1 MVTHSTLGR
10 ASNARGDAKNTVMLD
25 PAQRTLTDEVFGYLH
40 NANTT
45 GSTHSLSHRGYYI
58 YGPPGR
64 GKTWLM
70 TELFHAAPCPADAKR
85 QVHFHEFFRRLQHHL
100 GAHLSSRDAISA
112 TLVELLTDAE
122 LLLFDELHVHD
133 PGSAALLN
141 RLLAEV
147 VQRGIP
153 TLITSNY
160 APEGLLPDQMFH
172 HIIEPSISILRE
184 HFSIRTLDGGT
195 DYRRQQAHNA
205 AGFASGAWLV
215 AGPGQRPDQVL
226 RAAGLQPPEAA
237 EATTVLDGHRRLM
250 ASAVRGAE
258 IWFDFVDL
266 LQTPSMTSDYLDLA
280 DHYDFWVLT
289 NVPRL
294 SKTDPASR
302 QRLVTLIDV
311 LVERDIALTVSA
323 EAPRDHIVDIATPPP
338 DLFRTQSRLALLQG
352 C

>member
-1 MVTHSTLGR
+1 MDTQTAPGT
-10 ASNARGDAKNTVMLD
+10 ASNAHGYTKNTVTLD
-25 PAQRTLTDEVFGYLH
+25 PAQRALADEVSGFLH
-40 NANTT
+40 NASTT
-45 GSTHSLSHRGYYI
+45 GSTHSLNHRGYYI

-70 TELFHAAPCPADAKR
+70 TELFNAAPFPAAAKR

-100 GAHLSSRDAISA
+100 GAHVSSRDAISA
-112 TLVELLTDAE
+112 TLVELLTDTE

-141 RLLAEV
+141 RLLAEI

-172 HIIEPSISILRE
+172 HVVEPSISLLRD
-184 HFSIRTLDGGT
+184 HFSVRTLDGGT
-195 DYRRQQAHNA
+195 DYRRQQTPNA
-205 AGFASGAWLV
+205 AGFAAGAWLV
-215 AGPGQRPDQVL
+215 TGPGQQADQVL
-226 RAAGLQPPEAA
+226 RAAGLLPPEAA
-237 EATTVLDGHRRLM
+237 EATTVLDGHRRLS
-250 ASAVRGAE
+250 ASAVRGTE
-258 IWFDFVDL
+258 IWFDFAEL
-266 LQTPSMTSDYLDLA
+266 LQTPSVTSDYLDLA

-302 QRLVTLIDV
+302 QRWVTLIDV

-323 EAPRDHIVDIATPPP
+323 EAPRDQIVDIGTPPP